1 MEKKLNILEVE
12 IDGITAKAAMKA
24 AVGYM
29 QSETLSTIEI
39 VTMDMLIQ
47 GQENPEWRALTKEV
61 DLLLPGDWEIF
72 EVASIDDKTLLK
84 DVTNHV
90 FLSMFLR
97 YLQRNKK
104 QIFLLADTAEKMEE
118 LKQVLV
124 DAVRGNLLIG
134 GAGVLEPDGRV
145 EELIN
150 EINGAEIDCIISV
163 LPSPFQEEFIGKNS
177 ALLSARLW
185 FGGGNAILQQNGGRT
200 GRVRHFLLK
209 KFFCHQVE
217 LQKKEA
223 RAAIASAYGGVL
235 NPEP

>member
-1 MEKKLNILEVE
+1 MEKKLNILDVE
-12 IDGITAKAAMKA
+12 IDGITAKTAMKA

-47 GQENPEWRALTKEV
+47 GQENPEWRALTKDM
-61 DLLLPGDWEIF
+61 DLLLSGDREIF

-97 YLQRNKK
+97 YLQKNKK
-104 QIFLLADTAEKMEE
+104 QIFLLADTVEKVDE
-118 LKQVLV
+118 LRQVLG
-124 DAVRGNLLIG
+124 DAVRGSLLISSV
-134 GAGVLEPDGRV
+134 GVLGSDGRV

-150 EINGAEIDCIISV
+150 EINGAEIDCIISA
-163 LPSPFQEEFIGKNS
+163 LPSPLQEEFIGKNS

-185 FGGGNAILQQNGGRT
+185 LGGGNVILRQNGGRT
-200 GRVRHFLLK
+200 GRVRHFFLK
-209 KFFCHQVE
+209 KLFRHQVE
-217 LQKKEA
+217 RQKKEEQCDKT
-223 RAAIASAYGGVL
+223 GFV
-235 NPEP
+235 NNV